1 MYQGIYKHG
10 EMMDSILLHY
20 ILLTVGCICI
30 GYTIKPA
37 VKDVILA
44 MIGMLLVLVSYNLV

>member
-1 MYQGIYKHG
+1 
-10 EMMDSILLHY
+10 MDPVITHY
-20 ILLTVGCICI
+20 ILLSAGGLCI
-30 GYTIKPA
+30 GYTIKPT

>member
-1 MYQGIYKHG
+1 
-10 EMMDSILLHY
+10 MMDSVILHY
-20 ILLTVGCICI
+20 ILLAVGCICV
-30 GYTIKPA
+30 GYTIKPT